1 MKKTLIASLVT
12 LGMFSGASAYTVA
25 FLNID
30 AANET
35 AVPILDNTGSP
46 IALGSGYV
54 AAGTFSALPGGVD
67 DVKANFIPFG
77 DGDTAFSNGVG
88 VPGFFDGDRSAPI
101 PQGTADAP
109 VGQSVYLVIGD
120 GSTLADSTD
129 FVVFDPSL
137 IFGTENA
144 VGAGG
149 LDININSDAVTP
161 ESVLWGTIVTDVD
174 TGLGV
179 TFTEGLQ
186 IGNTVVPE
194 PSTSLL
200 AALAGLAFAARR
212 RR

>member
-1 MKKTLIASLVT
+1 VSL
-12 LGMFSGASAYTVA
+12 FSGASAYTVS
-25 FLNID
+25 FLNIG
-30 AANET
+30 AANST
-35 AVPILDNTGSP
+35 AVPILDNTGAP

-54 AAGTFSALPGGVD
+54 AAGTFSALPAGIE
-67 DVKANFIPFG
+67 DVKANFSAFG
-77 DGDTAFSNGVG
+77 DGTSDFSNGLG
-88 VPGFFDGDRSAPI
+88 APGFFNKTRSASI
-101 PQGTADAP
+101 PLGTATAP
-109 VGQSVYLVIGD
+109 VGENVYIVIGD
-120 GSTLADSTD
+120 GSTLADSSD
-129 FVVFDPSL
+129 FVVFNPNL
-137 IFGTENA
+137 VFGTENA

-186 IGNTVVPE
+186 IGVITIPE